1 MESYLGFSAVYDK
14 LIKEDIN
21 YEEIAE
27 FILNEAKD
35 RKNYLD
41 LGCGTGSLSSI
52 IGKHFGETYLV
63 DLSPDM
69 LTQAEDKFDEL
80 GIRHRSFAISMSDF
94 SFDRTFSLITSSIDA
109 LNYLLTDEELQSF
122 FAHVY
127 DHLEEEG
134 VFIFDI
140 NSAYKLEQILGN
152 NNFVYTEEDL
162 VYTWENYLEDD
173 IVEMYLNFF
182 IKTGAL
188 YERVE
193 EVHYERVYPLE
204 KILFHLEK
212 AGFKEIKLSDS
223 YGQGEIRDETER
235 ITFTVRKEVNHG

>member
-21 YEEIAE
+21 YEEIAA
-27 FILNEAKD
+27 FILSEAKD
-35 RKNYLD
+35 RTNYLD

-94 SFDRTFSLITSSIDA
+94 SFGRTFSLITSSIDA

-122 FAHVY
+122 FTHVFE
-127 DHLEEEG
+127 HLEEDG

-140 NSAYKLEQILGN
+140 NSAYKLEQVLGN

-204 KILFHLEK
+204 KILFHLEQ

>member
-1 MESYLGFSAVYDK
+1 MESYLGFSAIYDK
-14 LIKEDIN
+14 LIKEDID

-35 RKNYLD
+35 RNNYLD
-41 LGCGTGSLSSI
+41 LGCGTGNLSAI
-52 IGKHFGETYLV
+52 IGTHFNETYLV

-69 LTQAEDKFDEL
+69 LTQAEDKFNEL
-80 GIRHRSFAISMSDF
+80 GIRHRLFAISMSDF
-94 SFDRTFSLITSSIDA
+94 SFDQTFSLITSSIDA

-127 DHLEEEG
+127 DHLEKDG

-140 NSAYKLEQILGN
+140 NSAYKLEEILGN
-152 NNFVYTEEDL
+152 NNFVYTEDDL

-173 IVEMYLNFF
+173 ILEMYLNFF
-182 IKTGAL
+182 IKTGKL

-193 EVHYERVYPLE
+193 EVHYEKVYTLE
-204 KILFHLEK
+204 EILFQLDK
-212 AGFKEIKLSDS
+212 AGFKEIKLSES
-223 YGQGEIRDETER
+223 YGQGEIRKETER

>member
-41 LGCGTGSLSSI
+41 LGCGTGNLSSI
-52 IGKHFGETYLV
+52 IGKHFKETYLV

-69 LTQAEDKFDEL
+69 LTQAEDKFNEL
-80 GIRHRSFAISMSDF
+80 GIRHQLFAISMSDF
-94 SFDRTFSLITSSIDA
+94 SFDQTFSLITSSIDA
-109 LNYLLTDEELQSF
+109 LNYLLTDEEIQSF
-122 FAHVY
+122 FTHVY
-127 DHLEEEG
+127 EHLEEDG

-152 NNFVYTEEDL
+152 NNFVYTEDDL

-182 IKTGAL
+182 IKAGEL

-193 EVHYERVYPLE
+193 EVHYEKVYRLE
-204 KILFHLEK
+204 EILFQLEK

-223 YGQGEIRDETER
+223 YGQGEILDETER
-235 ITFTVRKEVNHG
+235 ITFTVRKEVKHG

>member
-41 LGCGTGSLSSI
+41 LGCGTGNLSSI
-52 IGKHFGETYLV
+52 IGKHFNETYLV

-69 LTQAEDKFDEL
+69 LTQAEDKFNEL
-80 GIRHRSFAISMSDF
+80 GIRHQLFAISMSDF
-94 SFDRTFSLITSSIDA
+94 SFDQTFSLITSSIDA

-122 FAHVY
+122 FGHVY
-127 DHLEEEG
+127 DHLEVDG

-152 NNFVYTEEDL
+152 NNFVYTEDDL

-182 IKTGAL
+182 IKTGTL

-193 EVHYERVYPLE
+193 EVHYEKVYTLE
-204 KILFHLEK
+204 EILFQLEK

-223 YGQGEIRDETER
+223 YGQGEIREETER

>member
-1 MESYLGFSAVYDK
+1 MESYLGFSAIYDK
-14 LIKEDIN
+14 LIKEDID
-21 YEEIAE
+21 YEEIAA
-27 FILNEAKD
+27 FILNEAHD

-52 IGKHFGETYLV
+52 IGKHFNETYLV

-69 LTQAEDKFDEL
+69 LTQAEDKFNEL
-80 GIRHRSFAISMSDF
+80 GISHRSFAISMSDF
-94 SFDRTFSLITSSIDA
+94 TFDRTFSLITSSIDA

-122 FAHVY
+122 FTHVY
-127 DHLEEEG
+127 EHLEPEG

-140 NSAYKLEQILGN
+140 NSAYKLEEILGN
-152 NNFVYTEEDL
+152 NNFVYTEEEL

-173 IVEMYLNFF
+173 VVEMYLNFF

-188 YERVE
+188 YQRVE

-204 KILFHLEK
+204 KILFHLENS
-212 AGFKEIKLSDS
+212 GFKEIKLSDS
-223 YGQGEIRDETER
+223 YGQGEIKEETER